1 MIRSTIK
8 PRTEDDIKIQDMK
21 ETIDRTKE
29 IMVDNIDQLLQRGDK
44 LEQLLDKTDQ
54 AEEQAQIFTQQ
65 ARQIQIKARF
75 ENIAMTAAMLGFVL
89 GGFYGL
95 SSGIGLPM
103 VAICGGIGGVVFYS
117 VVWMFSGAI
126 QSILKLPF
134 LNFGFS
140 PSIEK
145 IEDESIFLKKN
156 FHPSLGDVKPSLIHS
171 NKHIVVRQLPAVN
184 QAIDGEAQR
193 MKKLAPRL

>member
-134 LNFGFS
+134 LNFGFG

-145 IEDESIFLKKN
+145 IEDESIFLTKN
-156 FHPSLGDVKPSLIHS
+156 FHPSLDDVKPSLIHS
-171 NKHIVVRQLPAVN
+171 NKHIVARQLPAVN
-184 QAIDGEAQR
+184 HAIDGEEQR